1 MITKTC
7 EMCGRSITVPDNRYK
22 FCDPCK
28 KARKKMFDY
37 NAVQTYRQKAR
48 DRRKAQEKQ
57 NLELIEENR
66 ILREQLRA
74 LQSRIDMLDALRRK
88 ELSNEHF

>member
-7 EMCGRSITVPDNRYK
+7 GMCGRQITVPDNRYK

-37 NAVQTYRQKAR
+37 NAVQTYRQNAR

-66 ILREQLRA
+66 ILRQQLRA
-74 LQSRIDMLDALRRK
+74 MQSRIEALDALRRK
-88 ELSNEHF
+88 ELGDGR